1 MNTNEE
7 VEMLQW
13 EGSLDISRARHCKE
27 SLLEAFDSFQN
38 ITVDLTLVEEID
50 IPIIQLLYAAHK
62 EAQSRGIRFTIT
74 GKVSPGC
81 YRNIE
86 LSGFLCD
93 PLAEESKAWCAIQKG

>member
-38 ITVDLTLVEEID
+38 ITVDLTLAEEID
-50 IPIIQLLYAAHK
+50 IAIIQLLYAAHK
-62 EAQSRGIRFTIT
+62 EAQSRGIRFTVT

-93 PLAEESKAWCAIQKG
+93 PLNEESKAWCAIQKG